1 MPRWLRAILWIAVA
15 LLIVVPITGV
25 VVAVTQQLR
34 LGSVRLDGV
43 GLKPMLLLTSLA
55 WALGISALATIFAWP
70 VAWCIRRHGLRLL
83 PIVLLPLLAPSYL
96 AYHSLGIHRAPLT
109 KLGDVIEWFAKPI
122 EQGGQ
127 GWTELPTLVSRGLA
141 VAGLSLWV
149 WPVAVIALAPGLTR
163 LDQSVLDAAKLQ
175 GASWLRVQRE
185 VLRLQ
190 WRSVVMAFGV
200 VTLLMLGS
208 AVPMHLA
215 QTPTYAISAWQS
227 IVLDPT
233 SLTPWIASWPL
244 FALIFGLAAVLWRF
258 AGRREESYSI
268 SSDDAVLSEDAARVE
283 DGKLLSR
290 AAREVHAS
298 NMWTL
303 LLLAMS
309 VVVPL
314 ATYLISL
321 KRFSSV
327 HNFWIVG
334 QGAIGLSAAVGAL
347 VGVAGAA
354 LFVIAWAIA
363 ASQSRRGE
371 KRHSISGLVLPAALL
386 LIGALTPGIMVGH
399 AWSLVINQLSNFAP
413 FENLRDTILPV
424 VLAHLTRFAIIPILA
439 GAFFATL
446 EPASLRD
453 VRTLA
458 ATTPW
463 SMFKAWTRAELA
475 RGWPAV
481 IGVGLALACLSLH
494 EVESSIVIQPAGTS
508 SLPQTI
514 LAQLHFARQEEMA
527 AAAIVVLTPAVVLAG
542 VGLYFLSG
550 RRTSPQRH

>member
-1 MPRWLRAILWIAVA
+1 MPRWLRVIPCIAVA
-15 LLIVVPITGV
+15 LLIVVPIVGV
-25 VVAVTQQLR
+25 ATTVIQHLRAGAVHLN
-34 LGSVRLDGV
+34 GA
-43 GLKPMLLLTSLA
+43 GLKPMLLLSSLA
-55 WALGISALATIFAWP
+55 WAIGISALATILAWP
-70 VAWCIRRHGLRLL
+70 VVWCIRRHGLRLL
-83 PIVLLPLLAPSYL
+83 PIVLLPMLAPSYL

-127 GWTELPTLVSRGLA
+127 GWIDLPTYVSRGLA
-141 VAGLSLWV
+141 VVGLSLWV
-149 WPVAVIALAPGLTR
+149 WPVAVLVLAPGLAR
-163 LDQSVLDAAKLQ
+163 LDQSILDAARLQ
-175 GASWLRVQRE
+175 GASRFKVQWE

-190 WRSVVMAFGV
+190 WRSVLMAFGV

-215 QTPTYAISAWQS
+215 QTPTYAISAWQT

-244 FALIFGLAAVLWRF
+244 FVLIFGLAAIMWKFAATGEEAYTSSTDEAVISEQTHDNEDGRLF
-258 AGRREESYSI
+258 AG
-268 SSDDAVLSEDAARVE
+268 AAR
-283 DGKLLSR
+283 R
-290 AAREVHAS
+290 VHAS

-321 KRFSSV
+321 KRISSLR
-327 HNFWIVG
+327 NFWLVG
-334 QGAIGLSAAVGAL
+334 QEAVGLSATVAGL
-347 VGVAGAA
+347 VGVAGAV

-363 ASQSRRGE
+363 SGQARRGS
-371 KRHSISGLVLPAALL
+371 KRVFLPGLFVPAALL
-386 LIGALTPGIMVGH
+386 MIGALMPGIMIGH
-399 AWSLVINQLSNFAP
+399 AWSLVVNWASQFAMLEG
-413 FENLRDTILPV
+413 FRDSVVPV
-424 VLAHLTRFAIIPILA
+424 VLAHLTRFAIIPVLA

-453 VRTLA
+453 ARTLA
-458 ATTPW
+458 ATSPW
-463 SMFKAWTRAELA
+463 SMFRAWARAELA
-475 RGWPAV
+475 RGWGAV
-481 IGVGLALACLSLH
+481 VGVGLAVACLSLH

-527 AAAIVVLTPAVVLAG
+527 AAAIVVLTPALIVACIALF
-542 VGLYFLSG
+542 FLC
-550 RRTSPQRH
+550 RRKK